1 MPKITFNQ
9 IKRTYFNCLALLTG
23 ILLALITFIMVFE
36 SYALSIPFY
45 KAGFEAYAV
54 KDIVHISEADL
65 NHVTEEMVHYLND
78 RSGDLHVTV
87 TIDGQE
93 TPYFNAKEQAHLTDI
108 MNLIRHGRDILSLL
122 KYMLL
127 GLLLMHMSVPENRRF
142 LFFKVTAIASL
153 ILLGAF
159 GIMYFADFNW
169 AFTKFHELLF
179 YNDLWMLDPS
189 KDRLL
194 QMMPL
199 GFFMRFTAYWLF
211 TVLAFQIF
219 YYGLY
224 RFLAKKMMKR
234 ASLSTQK

>member
-9 IKRTYFNCLALLTG
+9 IKHLYFNCLALFTG
-23 ILLALITFIMVFE
+23 VLLALITFIMVFE
-36 SYALSIPFY
+36 TYALSIPFY
-45 KAGFEAYAV
+45 KAGFEAYDV
-54 KDIVHISEADL
+54 KDIVHISESDL
-65 NHVTEEMVHYLND
+65 NHVTEEMVNYLNN

-87 TIDGQE
+87 NIEGVE

-142 LFFKVTAIASL
+142 IFFKVTAIASL
-153 ILLGAF
+153 ILLGVL
-159 GIMYFADFNW
+159 GIMYVADFNW
-169 AFTKFHELLF
+169 AFTKFHEILF

-194 QMMPL
+194 QMMPI
-199 GFFMRFTAYWLF
+199 GFFMRFTVYWLV
-211 TVLAFQIF
+211 TVLAFQLF

-224 RFLAKKMMKR
+224 HLLTKKMKKR
-234 ASLSTQK
+234 ARQSNQR

>member
-1 MPKITFNQ
+1 MPKITFNHV
-9 IKRTYFNCLALLTG
+9 KHTYFNILALLTG
-23 ILLALITFIMVFE
+23 VLLAIITLAMVFE

-45 KAGFEAYAV
+45 EAGFAAYHV
-54 KDIVHISEADL
+54 EDIVHISKDDL
-65 NHVTEEMVHYLND
+65 NRVTEEMVHYLDN

-87 TIDGQE
+87 TIDGEE
-93 TPYFNAKEQAHLTDI
+93 TPYFNAKEQAHLSDI
-108 MNLIRHGRDILSLL
+108 MNLIRHGRDMLALL

-142 LFFKVTAIASL
+142 LFFKVTAITSL
-153 ILLGAF
+153 ILLGLL
-159 GIMYFADFNW
+159 GVMYFADFNW
-169 AFTKFHELLF
+169 AFIKIHELLF

-211 TVLAFQIF
+211 TVLAFQVF
-219 YYGLY
+219 YYALY
-224 RFLAKKMMKR
+224 HFLSKKMKKR
-234 ASLSTQK
+234 ARNNK